1 MLTLAFGILLTEKL
15 GYEVEYK
22 SWDSSPGQELLD
34 DHTVTARSYQNVLHG
49 KSMFDL
55 ELWPVSGKRGK
66 QEAIKTAKGKVSDF
80 SVIGELG
87 QVARN
92 GWFVDASSLF
102 RSAHGSAEGQFH
114 L

>member
-1 MLTLAFGILLTEKL
+1 MGFL
-15 GYEVEYK
+15 
-22 SWDSSPGQELLD
+22 PGQELLD
-34 DHTVTARSYQNVLHG
+34 DHTVTARAYQNVLHG

-87 QVARN
+87 QVAETV
-92 GWFVDASSLF
+92 GSLM
-102 RSAHGSAEGQFH
+102 RVQSTIHLHGIRFPF
-114 L
+114 